1 MKYVKLFLKRFLHPG
16 ENLRLIVMEFLFAAK
31 DLGSVYSLAYAADV
45 ITGGGRALPAFMLMG
60 IVMLIGVAVSASE
73 TWCKEKLLVKL
84 RKRLLDAYEEK
95 LMTIKLEKAE
105 EMDRGKLMNS
115 FSGDISKICGW
126 FQWTWPKIINLAFYL
141 IGAIIYS
148 VSRSPL
154 LSLCVIPAVMVLV
167 PILSKIVG
175 KLGLSVEKERKSSDN
190 IIKKISELFAGTELI
205 KTFSLEDS
213 MLRRVDEQLREKEK
227 QDRSAAF
234 YRVLGRSLSFLIS
247 YLPGILAGLVGGWF
261 LLHGRISV
269 GFLIAFIQMVMG
281 RIAYAFPQ
289 FSDYI
294 STTRETGIYLQRIFA
309 FLNQADEVADPVRM
323 DSGICGRLPDQEI
336 LIEFDHVSFAYPG
349 REPVLKDVSFR
360 IHKGE
365 KVAFVGRSGCGKS
378 TVLKLCMGYYADQIS
393 GTIRIGSL
401 PVQAWNP
408 EELRKHLA
416 PVFQD
421 SFLFSGTVRENLVL
435 KPEKED
441 EAQQAYDA
449 FGLDES
455 LLDAQVGE
463 GGVKVSGGQRQR
475 IAVARGV
482 LKEAEI
488 YLLDEP
494 LANLDYVT
502 EAQILKQMDTA
513 LAGRTVLLV
522 EHRLEAVTGSDRIYY
537 LEGGVIKEE
546 GTHEELM
553 ALSGGYA
560 ALYLKQIG
568 QRGGDA
574 A

>member
-1 MKYVKLFLKRFLHPG
+1 MKYVKALLKKFFQTE
-16 ENLRLIVMEFLFAAK
+16 ENLLLIVMEFLFAAK
-31 DLGSVYSLAYAADV
+31 DLGSVFCLAYAADV
-45 ITGGGRALPAFMLMG
+45 ITSGGRALPAFVLMG
-60 IVMLIGVAVSASE
+60 IVMLIGVAVSATE

-115 FSGDISKICGW
+115 FSGDISKICSW

-227 QDRSAAF
+227 QDRSVAF

-294 STTRETGIYLQRIFA
+294 STTRETGIYLQRLFA
-309 FLNQADEVADPVRM
+309 FLDQADEVADPVRM
-323 DSGICGRLPDQEI
+323 DSGICGSLADQEI
-336 LIEFDHVSFAYPG
+336 LIEFEHVSFAYPG

-401 PVQAWNP
+401 PVQAWDP
-408 EELRKHLA
+408 EELRVFLA

-421 SFLFSGTVRENLVL
+421 SFLFSGTVRDNLML
-435 KPEKED
+435 QPEKEAEEQTVFDAFALD
-441 EAQQAYDA
+441 EA
-449 FGLDES
+449 
-455 LLDAQVGE
+455 LLSSEVGE

-475 IAVARGV
+475 IALARGV

-502 EAQILKQMDTA
+502 EAQILRQMDTA
-513 LAGRTVLLV
+513 LVGRTVLLV

>member
-1 MKYVKLFLKRFLHPG
+1 MKQVRLFLQRYVQPG
-16 ENLRLIVMEFLFAAK
+16 ENLLLIVMEFLFAAK
-31 DLGSVYSLAYAADV
+31 DLGGVFCLAYAADV
-45 ITGGGRALPAFMLMG
+45 ITSGGRALPAFLLMSA
-60 IVMLIGVAVSASE
+60 VMLVGVAVSASE
-73 TWCKEKLLVKL
+73 TWCKEKLLVRV
-84 RKRLLDAYEEK
+84 RKRLLDAYESK
-95 LMTIKLEKAE
+95 LMTIKLEKME
-105 EMDRGKLMNS
+105 DIDRGKLMNS
-115 FSGDISKICGW
+115 FSGDISKICSW

-141 IGAIIYS
+141 VGAIIYS

-175 KLGLSVEKERKSSDN
+175 KLGLTVEKERKTSDN
-190 IIKKISELFAGTELI
+190 FIKKISELFAGTELI

-213 MLRRVDEQLREKEK
+213 MLRRVDEQLQEKEK
-227 QDRSAAF
+227 QDTHAAF

-247 YLPGILAGLVGGWF
+247 YLPGILAGLAGGWF

-294 STTRETGIYLQRIFA
+294 STTRETGIYLERIFS
-309 FLNQADEVADPVRM
+309 FLDQPDEVV
-323 DSGICGRLPDQEI
+323 SGKAAPLEESEI

-349 REPVLKDVSFR
+349 REPVLKDVSFTVR
-360 IHKGE
+360 KGE
-365 KVAFVGRSGCGKS
+365 KVSFVGRSGCGKS
-378 TVLKLCMGYYADQIS
+378 TVLRLCMGYYADQVS
-393 GTIRIGSL
+393 GRIRIGSL
-401 PVQAWNP
+401 PVQEWDP
-408 EELRKHLA
+408 EKLRVFLA

-421 SFLFSGTVRENLVL
+421 NFLFSGTVRDNLML
-435 KPEKED
+435 QPEKDAEEQTVFDAFALD
-441 EAQQAYDA
+441 EA
-449 FGLDES
+449 
-455 LLDAQVGE
+455 LLSSEVGE

-475 IAVARGV
+475 IALARGV
-482 LKEAEI
+482 LKQAEI

-502 EAQILKQMDTA
+502 EAQILKQMETA
-513 LAGRTVLLV
+513 MAGRTVLLV
-522 EHRLEAVTGSDRIYY
+522 EHRLEAVKSSDRIYY
-537 LEGGVIKEE
+537 LEEGTIREE

-560 ALYLKQIG
+560 ALYKKQAGLK
-568 QRGGDA
+568 GGDA

>member
-1 MKYVKLFLKRFLHPG
+1 MKYVKALLKKFFQTE
-16 ENLRLIVMEFLFAAK
+16 ENLLLIVMEFLFAAK
-31 DLGSVYSLAYAADV
+31 DLGSVFCLAFAADV
-45 ITGGGRALPAFMLMG
+45 ITSGGRALPAFVLMG
-60 IVMLIGVAVSASE
+60 IVMLIGVAVSATE

-95 LMTIKLEKAE
+95 LMMIKLEKAE

-115 FSGDISKICGW
+115 FSGDISKICSW

-227 QDRSAAF
+227 QDRSVAF

-247 YLPGILAGLVGGWF
+247 YMPGILAGLVGGWF

-309 FLNQADEVADPVRM
+309 FLDQADEVADPVRM
-323 DSGICGRLPDQEI
+323 DSGICGSLSDQEI
-336 LIEFDHVSFAYPG
+336 LIEFEHVSFAYPG

-401 PVQAWNP
+401 PVQAWDP
-408 EELRKHLA
+408 EELRVFLA

-421 SFLFSGTVRENLVL
+421 SFLFSGTVRDNLML
-435 KPEKED
+435 QPEKEAEEQTVFDAFALD
-441 EAQQAYDA
+441 EA
-449 FGLDES
+449 
-455 LLDAQVGE
+455 LLSSEVGE

-475 IAVARGV
+475 IALARGV

>member
-1 MKYVKLFLKRFLHPG
+1 MKYVRSFLKRFFQPG

-31 DLGSVYSLAYAADV
+31 DLGSVFCLAYAADV
-45 ITGGGRALPAFMLMG
+45 ITSGGHALPAFMLMG
-60 IVMLIGVAVSASE
+60 LVMLIGVAVSASE

-167 PILSKIVG
+167 PILSKIVS

-190 IIKKISELFAGTELI
+190 IIKKISELFAGAELI

-247 YLPGILAGLVGGWF
+247 YMPGILAGLVGGWF

-294 STTRETGIYLQRIFA
+294 STTRETGIYLQRLFA

-323 DSGICGRLPDQEI
+323 DSGICGRLSDQEI

-401 PVQAWNP
+401 PVQAWDP
-408 EELRKHLA
+408 EELRKQLA

-475 IAVARGV
+475 IALARGV